1 MGGAHNFGEH
11 ANDTFAAKP
20 FIKWAGS
27 KHSLIRQF
35 ASLIPVQFKTY
46 YEPFLGAGSLF
57 LNLAPSSARLS
68 DLSGEL
74 VNLWRSVRDAPSQIC
89 EALEGKFPEK
99 ELFYRIRGARSDN
112 PVTRAAEFI
121 YLNKSCW
128 NGLYRVNKRGEFNVP
143 FGTAHKGQIFSAR
156 NIEICSSILNKP
168 DVTIEQRDFEE
179 ATKNAS
185 EGDFVFFDP
194 PYVTKH
200 NFNGFRE
207 YNEKLFSWDD
217 QVRLA
222 EEAKRLV
229 SIGVTVLVSNADHDD
244 IRALYEGF
252 SVHEISRF
260 STLAS
265 DPGKRT
271 RVTEAV
277 FKGNPK

>member
-1 MGGAHNFGEH
+1 MGEVRREG
-11 ANDTFAAKP
+11 NDATVKFAARP

-27 KHSLIRQF
+27 KHSLIPQF
-35 ASLIPVQFKTY
+35 ASLIPDEFGTY

-68 DLSGEL
+68 DLSREL
-74 VNLWRSVRDAPSQIC
+74 VNLWRSVRDAPAQIC
-89 EALEGKFPEK
+89 EALDGKHPDK
-99 ELFYRIRGARSDN
+99 ELFYRIRGARSED

-128 NGLYRVNKRGEFNVP
+128 NGLYRVNKKGEFNVP
-143 FGTAHKGQIFSAR
+143 FGTAHRGEIFSSS
-156 NIEICSSILNKP
+156 NIQNCSLILNKP
-168 DVTIEQRDFEE
+168 DITIEEHDFEV
-179 ATKNAS
+179 ATKHAV

-200 NFNGFRE
+200 NFNGFRD

-222 EEAKRLV
+222 REAKRLV
-229 SIGVTVLVSNADHDD
+229 GIGVTVLISNADHEDV
-244 IRALYEGF
+244 RALYEGF
-252 SVHEISRF
+252 SMHEISRY

-265 DPGKRT
+265 DPTKRAK
-271 RVTEAV
+271 VTEAI
-277 FKGNPK
+277 FKGVPA